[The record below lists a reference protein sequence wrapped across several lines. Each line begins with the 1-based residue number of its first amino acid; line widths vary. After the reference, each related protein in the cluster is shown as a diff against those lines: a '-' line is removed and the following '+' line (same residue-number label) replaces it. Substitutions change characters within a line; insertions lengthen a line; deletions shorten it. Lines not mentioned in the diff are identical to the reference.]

1 MRKDFQEFLN
11 DNQSFWSY
19 NIVPDLVDQLDA
31 ALKAGTDTAYILA
44 SLSLQGITYTGDKLR
59 FTSDIILGN
68 P

>member
-1 MRKDFQEFLN
+1 MRKDFQEFLD

-31 ALKAGTDTAYILA
+31 ALKAGTDTAYIMDGLA
-44 SLSLQGITYTGDKLR
+44 LQGITYTGDKLR
-59 FTSDIILGN
+59 FTSDIVLGN